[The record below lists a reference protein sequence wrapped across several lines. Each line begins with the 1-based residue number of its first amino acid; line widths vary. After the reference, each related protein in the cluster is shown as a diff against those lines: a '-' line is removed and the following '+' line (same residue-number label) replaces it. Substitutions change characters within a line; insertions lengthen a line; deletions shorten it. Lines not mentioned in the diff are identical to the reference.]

1 MYRLRSKKLVRRNP
15 WSIFLWLYF
24 VSLYVFCHGV
34 TYYQSRCTVACFHVL
49 KRAKNCLLPIQFA
62 YLIGFVHVCSC
73 TVVLSY
79 YRECKSDTVFIR
91 VYVSVENTPG
101 ELLLL
106 QFRLFNKRNDV
117 CSMRPF
123 RVINNDGLN
132 NHTYGRLVVLAV
144 RRGNYLLEP

>member
-1 MYRLRSKKLVRRNP
+1 MRK
-15 WSIFLWLYF
+15 
-24 VSLYVFCHGV
+24 
-34 TYYQSRCTVACFHVL
+34 TVYCPF
-49 KRAKNCLLPIQFA
+49 KFA

-101 ELLLL
+101 ELLL

-132 NHTYGRLVVLAV
+132 NHTYGRLVCVGGKARELPAGAIVL
-144 RRGNYLLEP
+144 EF